1 MATKKTDS
9 WDNEENEVESNW
21 VKFNVSEETA
31 PGAADKVFG
40 TLIGKR
46 QTKSQM
52 QGKEGEMQN
61 VYDLKADMGQFHAL
75 DEKKKIIEEPVI
87 IEAGSFWSIGGKP
100 ALDAQMRNIKVG
112 QKIGFKF
119 IDEKAAKTKGWNA
132 AKSIRVYAPKNA
144 DNTGPLMDEE
154 FMAAQ
159 GQGELAAEFDK

>member
-1 MATKKTDS
+1 MAKEKQS

-21 VKFNVSEETA
+21 VKFNVSEEDA

-40 TLIGKR
+40 TLITKR
-46 QTKSQM
+46 TMKSQM
-52 QGKEGEMQN
+52 QGREGELQN
-61 VYDLKADMGQFHAL
+61 IYDLKADMGQFHGL

-100 ALDAQMRNIKVG
+100 SIDAQMRNIKVG
-112 QKIGFKF
+112 QKVGFKF
-119 IDEKAAKTKGWNA
+119 IDEKAAKTKGFNA

-159 GQGELAAEFDK
+159 GQAELNAEFGK

>member
-1 MATKKTDS
+1 MAKGQPS
-9 WDNEENEVESNW
+9 WDSEENEVESNW

-31 PGAADKVFG
+31 PGAADKIFG

-46 QTKSQM
+46 SVKSQM
-52 QGKEGEMQN
+52 QGREGEMQM

-75 DEKKKIIEEPVI
+75 DEKKKIIEEPI
-87 IEAGSFWSIGGKP
+87 IVEAGSYWSVGGKP
-100 ALDAQMRNIKVG
+100 SIDAQMRNIKVG

-119 IDEKAAKTKGWNA
+119 IDEKAPKTKGWNA

-154 FMAAQ
+154 F
-159 GQGELAAEFDK
+159 LAEQNQADLNAEFDK